1 MSNLLKNKHFKG
13 IYWFYLLYQIFVFLF
28 SLDEMKRRRDF
39 YAAHPSADGKLFG
52 MEKIFYLEGKLT
64 Q

>member
-1 MSNLLKNKHFKG
+1 MLKK
-13 IYWFYLLYQIFVFLF
+13 YLLVLPAMPNVCLF
-28 SLDEMKRRRDF
+28 SLPLDEMKRRRDF

-52 MEKIFYLEGKLT
+52 GGKTFYLEGELSS

>member
-1 MSNLLKNKHFKG
+1 MSNLLKNKHFKS
-13 IYWFYLLYQIFVFLF
+13 IYQFYLLYQIFVFLF

-52 MEKIFYLEGKLT
+52 MGKTFYLEGELI